1 MGKKQRRKQQ
11 PVRTTPYV
19 PLAATPSANSQSVAA
34 VETRRPVAPAP
45 SGARSRQV
53 MSWQDFREQYKH
65 VNAEL
70 KEIGIIAGSFMVV
83 LLILTAVLG

>member
-11 PVRTTPYV
+11 PVRTTDYV
-19 PLAATPSANSQSVAA
+19 PAAATPSANSQPVAF
-34 VETRRPVAPAP
+34 VEARRPVAPVP
-45 SGARSRQV
+45 SGARSRQAL
-53 MSWQDFREQYKH
+53 SWQDLREQYTH

>member
-1 MGKKQRRKQQ
+1 
-11 PVRTTPYV
+11 
-19 PLAATPSANSQSVAA
+19 
-34 VETRRPVAPAP
+34 
-45 SGARSRQV
+45 

-83 LLILTAVLG
+83 LLILTAILG